1 MSIPFSIIVIS
12 LNPGEKLLQTLH
24 SIFSQTYENY
34 EVIWKDGGS
43 TDHSVEKGV
52 EQYGTDQRLKMFRQK
67 DQGIYDA
74 MNQALEKVQ
83 GRFVLFLNCGDT
95 FYSRDVLE
103 QAALYGEKLSDET
116 NVIMYGD
123 TYKEIS
129 EGVQYASPVI
139 NGFTC
144 YRNIPCHQSC
154 FTERE
159 LFRDRGFQTAYH
171 VRGDYDHFLWCYFV
185 KKAHMQYLGITV
197 ASYEGGGYSES
208 REHKGLDK
216 REHHEITGKYMSL
229 GKRIKYKGILVLT
242 LAPVRKK
249 LAESKRFSKL
259 YETCKKRAMYGK

>member
-12 LNPGEKLLQTLH
+12 LNPGEKLLLTLH
-24 SIFSQTYENY
+24 SIFNQTYQDF
-34 EVIWKDGGS
+34 EVIWKDGCS
-43 TDHSVEKGV
+43 TDQSVEEGLK
-52 EQYGTDQRLKMFRQK
+52 QYGTDQRLQHFRQR

-74 MNQALEKVQ
+74 MNQALKKAQ

-103 QAALYGEKLSDET
+103 KAAVFGEKRSDQT

-129 EGVQYASPVI
+129 ESVQYASPVI

-154 FTERE
+154 FTDRA
-159 LFRDRGFQTAYH
+159 LFTDRGFQLSYH
-171 VRGDYDHFLWCYFV
+171 IRGDYEHFLWCYFD
-185 KKAHMQYLGITV
+185 KKAHMEYLGFTV

-208 REHKGLDK
+208 LEHKELD
-216 REHHEITGKYMSL
+216 RQEHKEITGIYMSL
-229 GKRIKYKGILVLT
+229 GQRILYKGILVLT

-249 LAESKRFSKL
+249 LAESTRFSKL